1 MKKIYKNILINYKI
15 LRNKKYKDKKF
26 DINSYDFFDYL
37 FEKKKNFT
45 EKFYKPNFF
54 LHFLLTILTLI
65 TIFKAK
71 ILGINKA
78 HYFVVANNLDV
89 FRSQNIIDK
98 IKNKKVLNIIRVN
111 SFLTALK
118 VFFNYDNVIYH
129 NSLHFFSKIFFF
141 NKFKDD
147 FEKINYINLKKIEFY
162 KNIFSFLKLKRFIM
176 IDDYREIQQFLS
188 VCKTLNI
195 FTIAYQ
201 HSRFSKYRVSLKYQT
216 FDKYIVWNE
225 YFKRQLIKIN
235 QNYKGKIVINNFRN
249 FKAIK
254 KPIDYSKLNIARII
268 YFVDDNL
275 DYKTVEKC
283 LYKIISLNNIELL
296 IKLKNNSLSNFQL
309 IEFSRKNKLKLLSNI
324 SLEDLVKKN
333 KPDFFLAAHSN
344 VLIESS
350 LYNCTPILLESNNDY
365 SNDLVSEKLV
375 FSLNYRDDFRKKI
388 KYFLSD
394 KTFKKKI
401 YKKIWNIK
409 NIKNENFLK
418 YFI

>member
-1 MKKIYKNILINYKI
+1 MKKIYKNNLINYEI
-15 LRNKKYKDKKF
+15 LRKKKYKDKRF

-37 FEKKKNFT
+37 FEKRKNFT

-71 ILGINKA
+71 ISGINKA
-78 HYFVVANNLDV
+78 HYFVVANNLNV

-118 VFFNYDNVIYH
+118 VFFKYDNVIYH
-129 NSLHFFSKIFFF
+129 NSLNFFSKIFFF
-141 NKFKDD
+141 NNFKDD

-162 KNIFSFLKLKRFIM
+162 KKIFAFLKLKRLIM
-176 IDDYREIQQFLS
+176 IDDYREIQQFLF

-216 FDKYIVWNE
+216 FDKYIVWND

-235 QNYKGKIVINNFRN
+235 QKYKGKIIINNFRN

-275 DYKTVEKC
+275 DYKTIKKC

-309 IEFSRKNKLKLLSNI
+309 IEFAHKNRLKLLSNI
-324 SLEDLVKKN
+324 SLKDLVKKN
-333 KPDFFLAAHSN
+333 KPDIFLAAHSN

-350 LYNCTPILLESNNDY
+350 LYNCTPILLKSNNDY
-365 SNDLVSEKLV
+365 SYDLVSEKLV
-375 FSLNYRDDFRKKI
+375 FSLNYKDEFQKKI